1 MLKVLVSGD
10 NEFMSGMLPLL
21 KTVCSVDAAVY
32 GVSYEASDEDMT
44 EYVLTGERD
53 AINKVIRKLIEGA
66 ELLENPDLFG
76 GELGDLTDNYY

>member
-1 MLKVLVSGD
+1 MLKVLVTGD
-10 NEFMSGMLPLL
+10 NGFMRRMLPLL
-21 KTVCSVDAAVY
+21 KTVCPVDATVY
-32 GVSYEASDEDMT
+32 GSSYENDMT
-44 EYVLTGERD
+44 EYVLIGERD